1 MARTTISLPED
12 LHEQVN
18 ESDITV
24 SKVVQEALRS
34 RLIEPTHHLL
44 NTNEEHL
51 PDGQTGAGVY
61 GHGIAATFAN
71 EDNQEHI
78 EKYGGHIGAIEA
90 GDRIY
95 SYENGIG
102 VRAFGIALEDGDSD
116 PVPREHR
123 LFHPSDDNTHEF
135 HVPVHWVAVLE
146 SEDAISVDEIEQ
158 ITDHPAFARGA
169 RAVLDVEK
177 HYPKLLRDVILGRA
191 D

>member
-1 MARTTISLPED
+1 MARTTVSLPDD
-12 LHEQVN
+12 LHERVK
-18 ESDITV
+18 SADITV

-34 RLIEPTHHLL
+34 RLMEPTHHLL

-51 PDGQTGAGVY
+51 PDDQTGAGVY

-71 EDNQEHI
+71 EGDQEHI
-78 EKYGGHIGAIEA
+78 EEYGGHIGAIEA

-95 SYENGIG
+95 SYENSVGI
-102 VRAFGIALEDGDSD
+102 RAFGIALEDGDSD

-123 LFHPSDDNTHEF
+123 LFHPSGDNTHEF
-135 HVPVHWVAVLE
+135 HVPVRWIAVLE
-146 SEDAISVDEIEQ
+146 SEDAITVDEIEQ
-158 ITDHPAFARGA
+158 ITGHPAFARGT
-169 RAVLDVEK
+169 RAELNVEK